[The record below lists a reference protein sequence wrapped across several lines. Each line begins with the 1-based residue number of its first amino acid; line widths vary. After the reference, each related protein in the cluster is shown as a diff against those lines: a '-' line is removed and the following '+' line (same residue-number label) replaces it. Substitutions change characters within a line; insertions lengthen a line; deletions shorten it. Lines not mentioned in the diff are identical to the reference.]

1 MRRSVIL
8 VALLALPFAVRAA
21 DPYVGYVYP
30 AAVAAGTTNRLV
42 VGGQFFWQK
51 LGAWV
56 SGEGVRV
63 LGVECV
69 PGFPYAD
76 NAQRRYLQ
84 DWLEAIERGETSAPP
99 LPELKPTDAW
109 RTNRWWKAL
118 DTLDAKSRAIVAK
131 DLWVRRNA
139 LQDAP
144 SLRQLALVTVAV
156 DPDAA
161 PGLRQ
166 LRVFR
171 DDAFSAPRPLEIL
184 PMPVVEEPLYRPPKR
199 ARKAPPAI
207 ETLPQAVV
215 GQILPGETDR
225 WRLRLKG
232 GERFTAVVRG
242 RAYQPYVGDAVPGFF
257 NPVVTL
263 KTADGREVA
272 FADDFNRMEPDPRLS
287 VVVPATGDYV
297 FEIAD
302 RLFRGREDFVYTA
315 VFTHEALPTPAAG
328 VALPLVRDFEVD
340 APGERVFEVKARR
353 LGSPMDARIELFD
366 ADGRT
371 LAAWDDVTNAF
382 HVGTVIQDELDPIGR
397 HRFEKPGRYRVRVDD
412 TCGRRG
418 PGMRCELEIRPPAP
432 SFELVASRSGFRLAK
447 GQRQDFTVRVS
458 RREGFAGPI
467 ALAENDCVR
476 FENALIPSGADEW
489 TVTAVGK
496 LNEPGGEVRNFDV
509 VAVGRMPDGRLVTG
523 TVVAAD
529 AYEQAFAWNH
539 LVSYGRFV
547 FACRHQ
553 PPKKEAAPTA
563 ATKKARPRRGDL

>member
-1 MRRSVIL
+1 MSRIACL
-8 VALLALPFAVRAA
+8 ALLAVLPLAGRAS

-30 AAVAAGTTNRLV
+30 AAVAVGTTNRLV

-63 LGVECV
+63 LDVERV

-84 DWLEAIERGETSAPP
+84 RWLEAIERGETSAQP
-99 LPELKPTDAW
+99 LPELKPTDIW
-109 RTNRWWKAL
+109 RTNRWWAAL
-118 DTLDAKSRAIVAK
+118 DRLDAKSRAIVAR

-144 SLRQLALVTVAV
+144 SLKQLALVTVAV
-156 DPDAA
+156 DRDAA

-166 LRVFR
+166 LRLFR
-171 DDAFSAPRPLEIL
+171 DDAFSAPRPLEVVA
-184 PMPVVEEPLYRPPKR
+184 MPVVEEPLYRPPCR
-199 ARKAPPAI
+199 AEGACRPAI
-207 ETLPQAVV
+207 ETLPQAVA

-242 RAYQPYVGDAVPGFF
+242 RAYQPYIGDAVPGFF
-257 NPVVTL
+257 NPVATL
-263 KTADGREVA
+263 RTVDGREVA

-287 VVVPATGDYV
+287 VVVPETGEYV
-297 FEIAD
+297 FELAD

-315 VFTHEALPTPAAG
+315 VFTRETLPSPGAG

-353 LGSPMDARIELFD
+353 LGLPVDARIELFD
-366 ADGRT
+366 ADGHS
-371 LAAWDDVTNAF
+371 LAVWDDVTNVV
-382 HVGTVIQDELDPIGR
+382 HVGTVIQDELDPICSYCFR
-397 HRFEKPGRYRVRVDD
+397 EPGRYRVRVDD

-418 PGMRCELEIRPPAP
+418 PEMRCELEIRPPAP

-447 GQRQDFTVRVS
+447 GQRQDFAVRIC
-458 RREGFAGPI
+458 RREGFVGPV
-467 ALAENDCVR
+467 ALAESDCVR
-476 FENALIPSGADEW
+476 FENALIPSGASEW

-496 LNEPGGEVRNFDV
+496 LDEPDGEVRNFDI

-523 TVVAAD
+523 AVLAAD

-547 FACRHQ
+547 FACRSQ
-553 PPKKEAAPTA
+553 SPKKKAA
-563 ATKKARPRRGDL
+563 KKMRKPANAPGE